1 MQALRK
7 TGRPVQRKKPNPNAM
22 LPPKTWKKAPP
33 ESKRLWLQLNKD
45 LKVEMLNNRKKNSEL
60 ITTSPAPNAAFLA
73 DILFDVNKTSVTY
86 NLDDPGYKTA
96 HKDQDVTDKQDTITV
111 LNILINK
118 AKRKLERTPAIK

>member
-1 MQALRK
+1 
-7 TGRPVQRKKPNPNAM
+7 
-22 LPPKTWKKAPP
+22 
-33 ESKRLWLQLNKD
+33 
-45 LKVEMLNNRKKNSEL
+45 MLNNRKKNSEL